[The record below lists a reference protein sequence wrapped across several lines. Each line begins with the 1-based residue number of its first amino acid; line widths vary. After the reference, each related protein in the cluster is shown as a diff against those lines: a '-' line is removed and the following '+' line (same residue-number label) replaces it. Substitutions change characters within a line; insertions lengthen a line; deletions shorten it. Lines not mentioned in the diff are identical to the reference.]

1 MANPKS
7 SEEILEA
14 IRRFAKKL
22 KRTPTLRELNA
33 LGIGRGVIEGRWKKL
48 SNALKEA
55 GVPAT
60 GIGFHYP
67 NATLLL
73 DWAGVARKL
82 GRIPTVMEYE
92 KHGRFC
98 HMPFSQRF
106 RWSRVPDA
114 FWRFA
119 HESGVAPQWLDVLTM
134 VEAHPRLGSR
144 LQISTARASTKARRD
159 RPIYGRPLGME
170 ELLHEPVNEGG
181 VMFAFGAVA
190 RRLGFAVRQ
199 IRREF
204 PDCEAV
210 REIARGQWQ
219 PVWIEFEFESR
230 NFLLHGHDPKKC
242 DVIVCWVHNWPECPK
257 HIEVIELSKVIRQ
270 IWGCEEFL
278 AK

>member
-106 RWSRVPDA
+106 
-114 FWRFA
+114 
-119 HESGVAPQWLDVLTM
+119 
-134 VEAHPRLGSR
+134 
-144 LQISTARASTKARRD
+144 
-159 RPIYGRPLGME
+159 
-170 ELLHEPVNEGG
+170 
-181 VMFAFGAVA
+181 
-190 RRLGFAVRQ
+190 
-199 IRREF
+199 
-204 PDCEAV
+204 
-210 REIARGQWQ
+210 
-219 PVWIEFEFESR
+219 
-230 NFLLHGHDPKKC
+230 
-242 DVIVCWVHNWPECPK
+242 
-257 HIEVIELSKVIRQ
+257 
-270 IWGCEEFL
+270 
-278 AK
+278 